1 MSEKH
6 EAIARR
12 VFEEVWNKGK
22 LDAIAELLT
31 TDHVN
36 HDPVNQAKGLE
47 AYKDFV
53 KKYRGAFPDCRLE
66 IDELFSAGEK
76 VAVRWRYSGTH
87 KGQLEGAQPTGRHV
101 TGTGISINHF
111 SGEKIRETFTDWD
124 ALGLMQQIG
133 VVTLPGKASRAGA

>member
-12 VFEEVWNKGK
+12 VFEEIWNKGK
-22 LDAIAELLT
+22 LDAIAELFT
-31 TDHVN
+31 TEFVN
-36 HDPVNQAKGLE
+36 HDPVNHAKGLE
-47 AYKDFV
+47 AYKEFV
-53 KKYRGAFPDCRLE
+53 KKYRAAFPDCRLE

-87 KGQLEGAQPTGRHV
+87 KGQLEGVQPTGRHV
-101 TGTGISINHF
+101 KGTGITINHF
-111 SGEKIRETFTDWD
+111 SGDKIREAFTDWD

-133 VVTLPGKASRAGA
+133 AVTLPGKASKAGA

>member
-12 VFEEVWNKGK
+12 VIEEVWNKGK
-22 LDAIAELLT
+22 LDAIAELFT
-31 TDHVN
+31 PDYVN
-36 HDPVNQAKGLE
+36 HDPVNRTKGLE

-53 KKYRGAFPDCRLE
+53 KKYRDAFPDCRLE
-66 IDELFSAGEK
+66 IDEVFSAGER

-87 KGQLEGAQPTGRHV
+87 KGQLEGMPPTGRHV
-101 TGTGISINHF
+101 TGTGISIDHF
-111 SGEKIRETFTDWD
+111 SGERIREAFTDWD